1 MLRDVLQPLQ
11 PTEPTTGT
19 GIAFEAQTQV
29 GQNTIGTVFEAQTAV
44 APRGTRS
51 YGAVTTRMVETLK

>member
-1 MLRDVLQPLQ
+1 LVELAKIDDEVKFSSLQPI
-11 PTEPTTGT
+11 EPTTGT
-19 GIAFEAQTQV
+19 DI
-29 GQNTIGTVFEAQTAV
+29 VFEAQTAV